1 MGEGWVLYSFPVH
14 LAVCQGD
21 PVYLRLLLSS
31 GADPL
36 KEYSDFMS
44 MNKYKT
50 SIAPLESARR
60 KRHLHTIIIL
70 QAIPS
75 LEPSA
80 RGVGENVFPLIQDM
94 FLVLSKQE
102 NAETILK
109 LIIELGGFGVM
120 DKVSGDN
127 ESNFVRESKLKPL
140 TMKSLCRRT
149 IRKSYKYFLNDTQR
163 NLMPFMKVME
173 KLPLPKLLLDYLLYV
188 KEIAS
193 YEVLI
198 KR

>member
-1 MGEGWVLYSFPVH
+1 
-14 LAVCQGD
+14 
-21 PVYLRLLLSS
+21 
-31 GADPL
+31 
-36 KEYSDFMS
+36 

-70 QAIPS
+70 QSIPS
-75 LEPSA
+75 LERKA
-80 RGVGENVFPLIQDM
+80 RGVGENVYPLVQDM
-94 FLVLSKQE
+94 FKVLSQQE
-102 NAETILK
+102 NTETILK
-109 LIIELGGFGVM
+109 LIIELGGLSVM

-127 ESNFVRESKLKPL
+127 ESNFVRESKLTPL
-140 TMKSLCRRT
+140 TMKCLCRRT
-149 IRKSYKYFLNDTQR
+149 IRKSYKYFLNDSHR
-163 NLMPFMKVME
+163 NVMPFMKVME
-173 KLPLPKLLLDYLLYV
+173 KLPLPKLLLDYLLFV